1 MGELLSHSEIETL
14 LSAVESV
21 PPRAATATHSEL
33 RPEEPS
39 SWETHDFREPEPL
52 PRNAIELLQA
62 LHAGLC
68 QQLAHRFQLLLHSPV
83 DFRPVGLTQM
93 RFDECA
99 TDSTPPDLI
108 CQMGSP
114 TQSSPWL
121 ICWQPALAHSLINRL
136 LGGAV
141 LRPSDSPAAAPSE
154 IEVRLLN
161 RLCCAVLDELARF
174 AEPGQRQQSQ
184 LHVMTLVP
192 SPLRKQPELAG
203 TPYLCVSFE
212 VVCDGDRGLMH
223 CWLPKTQLT
232 PRQEAERGLPYRST
246 GTGLL
251 SSPTQHAKIELLA
264 DLANL
269 KLRVSDIA
277 DLAIGDVLMTD
288 ITQLDGATLRLA
300 DRALYQVAIGTL
312 TGKKA
317 VRLEKPL
324 LPTATSVSI
333 NETPK
338 RR

>member
-21 PPRAATATHSEL
+21 PPRAGMAPQFEP
-33 RPEEPS
+33 RPADPS
-39 SWETHDFREPEPL
+39 NWESHDFREPEPL
-52 PRNAIELLQA
+52 PRNAIELLQG

-68 QQLAHRFQLLLHSPV
+68 QQLAHRFHLLLHSPV
-83 DFRPVGLTQM
+83 DFRPVGLNQM

-99 TDSTPPDLI
+99 KDSTPPDLI

-174 AEPGQRQQSQ
+174 AEPGQQGP
-184 LHVMTLVP
+184 LHEMTVVP

-223 CWLPKTQLT
+223 CWLPKTQFA
-232 PRQEAERGLPYRST
+232 PRHEAERGLPYRSS

-251 SSPTQHAKIELLA
+251 SAPTQHAKIELLA

-269 KLRVSDIA
+269 KLRVSEIA
-277 DLAIGDVLMTD
+277 DLAIGDILMTD

-300 DRALYQVAIGTL
+300 DKALYQVAIGTL

-317 VRLEKPL
+317 VRIAKPL
-324 LPTATSVSI
+324 LPTAASVSI
-333 NETPK
+333 NESPK
-338 RR
+338 KR